1 MSNIVDGEVVLDGK
15 PLEDLTEDLRED
27 NFVPKT
33 EKQSFGKSFVKPP
46 IQAPLPTQVDG
57 AFTAEQVIAMS
68 KIAEQQARK
77 AIREAVYDVNMS
89 GQVLP
94 KDKVVITD
102 FSKMSLDDVYNLDIP
117 IEAKPFM
124 SADVLRIVLK
134 DTNYEARWV
143 NINPQNL
150 GDKIAKG
157 FTYIVPNDLSG
168 VDDSIKASKDAE
180 GHYRFNDVVAMK
192 IDKATYFAALRAAHL
207 RAISTTNSDQL
218 MKKARTAANS
228 YMMQES
234 GAKNDYVSA
243 ANAKKMVFYDP
254 GVEV

>member
-27 NFVPKT
+27 NFKAAAPKP
-33 EKQSFGKSFVKPP
+33 FVKPP
-46 IQAPLPTQVDG
+46 IQASIPTNVEG
-57 AFTAEQVIAMS
+57 AFTAEQVIQMS
-68 KIAEQQARK
+68 KIAEEQARK
-77 AIREAVYDVNMS
+77 AIRAATYDPNMS
-89 GQVLP
+89 GQILTKGQAP
-94 KDKVVITD
+94 ITD
-102 FSKMSLDDVYNLDIP
+102 FSKLSLDDVYNLDIN

-124 SADVLRIVLK
+124 SADVLKITLR

-157 FTYIVPNDLSG
+157 FTYVVPNDLSAS
-168 VDDSIKASKDAE
+168 DDSIKASKDAE

-192 IDKATYFAALRAAHL
+192 IDKATYFSALRAAHL

-218 MKKARTAANS
+218 MKKAKTAANS
-228 YMMQES
+228 FMMQES
-234 GAKNDYVSA
+234 GAKNDFV
-243 ANAKKMVFYDP
+243 NASNSKKMVFYDP